1 MARRFR
7 SVLYLPADRARVFE
21 KARGLSA
28 DALIFDLEDAVTP
41 EAKPEAR
48 KLLSEQLG
56 EGGFGDRSLIARVN
70 ALSSGLAAEDLAALS
85 DAPVDAVLFPKI
97 DDAADVDA
105 AAAAMRDAGI
115 AKSVQIWAMIE
126 TPRAVLNLSA
136 IAARAAD
143 TALTG
148 FVLGLNDLSKDTGIA
163 QVPGRAAFVPVLT
176 MAVMAARAHDLVAI
190 DGVCNAM
197 DDDAR
202 LLSECEQGRAHGFDG
217 KSLIHPRQ
225 IETANRVFSPSDA
238 EIAAARAIVAA
249 FADPANAG
257 KGALRVDGAMVE
269 RLHLAQAERLL
280 ASTQD
285 G

>member
-21 KARGLSA
+21 KARGLPA

-280 ASTQD
+280 ASAQD